1 MLTLADPLDHARTYS
16 ARRTAVICGETSVD
30 YATLYERCQRLV
42 GGLRA
47 LGVQRGDRV
56 GILSQNCHRYI
67 EAFFAVPAGGMVIV
81 PLNSRLAAAELA
93 TILADARCTVLLT
106 DRDPGELANLV
117 ERVVRMPNEYE
128 TLLAS
133 AEPAPLGVDGRGA
146 AIEENDL
153 AAMFFTG
160 GTTGRSKGVML
171 THRNLIANTYHKSM
185 ALEFRADDVFLA
197 APALFHVAGTAALHG
212 LVWRGAATVIQPSF
226 EPAGALDLIERHRV
240 TFAVPVPTM
249 LAALVAEQARQPRD
263 ISSIRLMGHAAA
275 AMPSDLLRR
284 IHAAFPAAELVHCY
298 GSTETAPFVVHL
310 AHEEQHLDGPLLG
323 SCGTPAMG
331 VRIKIADPTGVQVD
345 DGQVGEICVRGPNVM
360 VGYWENP
367 TATAEALVNG
377 WYRTGDLGYQT
388 PEGYLFVVDRAKDMI
403 ISGGEN
409 VYSVE
414 VEEVLARHPAVAE
427 VAVFGVPDPHWGE
440 AVHAVVRP
448 RDGFSTDG
456 LVEALQAHC
465 RAAIA
470 GYKIPKRI
478 DLRADPLPV
487 SGPGKVL
494 KRQLRSEYQ
503 AG

>member
-1 MLTLADPLDHARTYS
+1 MA
-16 ARRTAVICGETSVD
+16 
-30 YATLYERCQRLV
+30 
-42 GGLRA
+42 
-47 LGVQRGDRV
+47 
-56 GILSQNCHRYI
+56 ILSLNCHRYI
-67 EAFFAVPAGGMVIV
+67 EAFFAIPAGGMVIV
-81 PLNSRLAAAELA
+81 PLNTRLATAELA

-106 DRDPGELANLV
+106 DRDPGELAGLV
-117 ERVVRMPNEYE
+117 EHVVRMPDGYE
-128 TLLAS
+128 AMLT
-133 AEPAPLGVDGRGA
+133 AEPAELGDG
-146 AIEENDL
+146 ISENDL

-185 ALEFRADDVFLA
+185 ALSFTADDVFLA

-212 LVWRGAATVIQPSF
+212 LVWRGATSVVQASF

-249 LAALVAEQARQPRD
+249 LAALVNEQNRQPRD
-263 ISSIRLMGHAAA
+263 ISSVRMVGHAAA

-284 IHAAFPAAELVHCY
+284 IHATFPTAELVHCY
-298 GSTETAPFVVHL
+298 GSTETAPFTTHL
-310 AHEEQHLDGPLLG
+310 AHEERHLDGPLLG

-331 VRIKIADPTGVQVD
+331 VRVKIIDPSGATLAAGEI
-345 DGQVGEICVRGPNVM
+345 GEICVRGPNVM
-360 VGYWENP
+360 AGYWENP
-367 TATAEALVNG
+367 EATAAAFIDG
-377 WYRTGDLGYQT
+377 WYRSGDLGKLDT
-388 PEGYLFVVDRAKDMI
+388 DGNLFVVDRAKDMI

-448 RDGFSTDG
+448 REEFSNDG
-456 LVEALQAHC
+456 LVEVLQAHC
-465 RAAIA
+465 RTAIA

-478 DLRADPLPV
+478 ELRTDPLPV

-494 KRQLRSEYQ
+494 KRQLRDEYRPI
-503 AG
+503 

>member
-1 MLTLADPLDHARTYS
+1 M
-16 ARRTAVICGETSVD
+16 D

-42 GGLRA
+42 GGLQA
-47 LGVQRGDRV
+47 LGVRRGDRV
-56 GILSQNCHRYI
+56 GILSLNCHRYI

-81 PLNSRLAAAELA
+81 PLNTRLATAELA

-106 DRDPGELANLV
+106 DRDPGELAGLV
-117 ERVVRMPNEYE
+117 DRVVQMPEEYE
-128 TLLAS
+128 AMLAA
-133 AEPAPLGVDGRGA
+133 AEPAELGDGA
-146 AIEENDL
+146 EASENDL

-185 ALEFRADDVFLA
+185 ALEFSSDDVFLA

-212 LVWRGAATVIQPSF
+212 LVWRGATSVVQASF
-226 EPAGALDLIERHRV
+226 EPGGALDLIEKHRV
-240 TFAVPVPTM
+240 TFAIPVPTM
-249 LAALVAEQARQPRD
+249 LAALVNEQARQPRD
-263 ISSIRLMGHAAA
+263 ISSVRLMGHAAA

-284 IHAAFPAAELVHCY
+284 IHATFPSAELVHCY
-298 GSTETAPFVVHL
+298 GATETGPFTCHL
-310 AHEEQHLDGPLLG
+310 AHEERHLDGTLLG
-323 SCGTPAMG
+323 SCGIPAMG
-331 VRIKIADPTGVQVD
+331 VKVKVIDQTGSTLTA
-345 DGQVGEICVRGPNVM
+345 GEVGEICVRGSNIM

-367 TATAEALVNG
+367 EATAAAFIDG
-377 WYRTGDLGYQT
+377 WYRTGDLGRFDT
-388 PEGYLFVVDRAKDMI
+388 DGNLFVVDRAKDMI

-448 RDGFSTDG
+448 RDGFATDG
-456 LVEALQAHC
+456 LVEALLAHC
-465 RAAIA
+465 RQAIA
-470 GYKIPKRI
+470 GYKVPKRI
-478 DLRADPLPV
+478 DLRTEPLPV

-494 KRQLRSEYQ
+494 KRQLRDEYRP
-503 AG
+503 A